1 MNLEGAFKS
10 GDNCRYYS
18 HSDTLTTPQLHSRSY
33 NHTKATFKILQSHYR
48 YYSHISGHNSEGLQQ
63 VLPGWSS
70 IPSTIVS
77 FFMLPPTEIGILIG
91 RCDRTMKRS
100 SKLFL
105 LYPYSPCMRHEYPG
119 FIHYILLCSHQK
131 WLICPAGASSPFPS
145 TLFFL
150 SWTSL

>member
-18 HSDTLTTPQLHSRSY
+18 HSDSLTTPQLHSRYY

-48 YYSHISGHNSEGLQQ
+48 YYSHISGHNSEGLHQ

-77 FFMLPPTEIGILIG
+77 FFMLQPTEIGIF
-91 RCDRTMKRS
+91 DREMWQDNAKILKIVPVIS
-100 SKLFL
+100 L
-105 LYPYSPCMRHEYPG
+105 LPVY
-119 FIHYILLCSHQK
+119 
-131 WLICPAGASSPFPS
+131 ASRISRLHSLHIAMFPSEVTDVSRWSFKSFPS

-150 SWTSL
+150 SWSSL